1 MSNEERNP
9 EILEAEVNETQV
21 EQPEKKHFFRSNKKI
36 IALCLAGCLLSS
48 GLGFAGGYLAVSLTS
63 SNNDSNK
70 SVLYQSVIQT
80 KADGSEATNMS
91 IPDIAATVKESVVEI
106 VTSTVK
112 TSTFLQQYVAS
123 GAGSGV
129 IISSDGTIITNNH
142 VIEGATSITVR
153 LSDGTEYDAE
163 VIGSDS
169 QTDVAV
175 IKINAS
181 NLKPAV
187 FGDSSN
193 LVVGQSVVA
202 VGNPLGELGGSVT
215 EGIISALDRSITI
228 SGQTMTLLQTTA
240 AINPGNSGGGLFNT
254 NGELIGIV
262 NAKSSGS
269 DVEGIGF
276 AIPVNI
282 AKEVA
287 EQLIT
292 NGKVEGRLTLG
303 ISYVEISNVQTAM
316 SYGVNTLGLLVAEV
330 SEGSNAERA
339 GFMKGDLIIAAD
351 EEQISSSAEL
361 KAKLQSHV
369 PGDTMT
375 FKVIR
380 DKHYIDLSVVLE

>member
-1 MSNEERNP
+1 MSNEEKNP

-36 IALCLAGCLLSS
+36 IALCLCGCLLSS
-48 GLGFAGGYLAVSLTS
+48 GLGFAGGYLAVSLNS
-63 SNNDSNK
+63 PRQDNNQ
-70 SVLYQSVIQT
+70 SVLYQSVVQT

-91 IPDIAATVKESVVEI
+91 ISDVAATVKDSVVEI

-112 TSTFLQQYVAS
+112 NSTFLQQYVAS

-129 IISSDGTIITNNH
+129 IISADGTIITNNH
-142 VIEGATSITVR
+142 VIDGATSITVR
-153 LSDGTEYDAE
+153 LNDGTEYAAE
-163 VIGSDS
+163 LVGSDA

-175 IKINAS
+175 IKINAK
-181 NLKPAV
+181 NLKPVV

-193 LVVGQSVVA
+193 LIVGESVVA

-215 EGIISALDRSITI
+215 DGIISALDRTITI
-228 SGQTMTLLQTTA
+228 KGQSMTLLQTTA
-240 AINPGNSGGGLFNT
+240 AINPGNSGGGLFNR

-262 NAKSSGS
+262 NAKSIGS

-282 AKEVA
+282 AKDVA
-287 EQLIT
+287 EQLIS

-316 SYGVNTLGLLVAEV
+316 SYGVNTLGLLIGEV
-330 SEGSNAERA
+330 TPNSNAERA
-339 GFMKGDLIIAAD
+339 GFIAGDLIIAAD
-351 EEQISSSAEL
+351 DEQITTSAEL
-361 KAKLQSHV
+361 KAKLQSHA

-380 DKHYIDLSVVLE
+380 DKHYVDLSVVLE

>member
-1 MSNEERNP
+1 M
-9 EILEAEVNETQV
+9 VQ
-21 EQPEKKHFFRSNKKI
+21 
-36 IALCLAGCLLSS
+36 
-48 GLGFAGGYLAVSLTS
+48 
-63 SNNDSNK
+63 
-70 SVLYQSVIQT
+70 
-80 KADGSEATNMS
+80 NM
-91 IPDIAATVKESVVEI
+91 K
-106 VTSTVK
+106 
-112 TSTFLQQYVAS
+112 Q
-123 GAGSGV
+123 
-129 IISSDGTIITNNH
+129 
-142 VIEGATSITVR
+142 
-153 LSDGTEYDAE
+153 E

-287 EQLIT
+287 EQLIS

-330 SEGSNAERA
+330 IEGSNAERA